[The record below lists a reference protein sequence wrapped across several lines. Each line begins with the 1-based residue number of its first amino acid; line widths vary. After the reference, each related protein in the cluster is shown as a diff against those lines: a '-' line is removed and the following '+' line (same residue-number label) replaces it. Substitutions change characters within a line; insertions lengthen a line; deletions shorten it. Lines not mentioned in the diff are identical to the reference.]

1 KWKMQIK
8 LNGNIIHTES
18 KNVLELLQEYKIET
32 KSVAVAI
39 NLEIVKQEKWDSFL
53 LKENDIIECLTFM
66 GGG

>member
-1 KWKMQIK
+1 MQIK
-8 LNGNIIHTES
+8 LNGDIINTES

-39 NLEIVKQEKWDSFL
+39 NLEIIKQDKWDSHL
-53 LKENDIIECLTFM
+53 LKENDVIECLTFM

>member
-1 KWKMQIK
+1 MQIK
-8 LNGNIIHTES
+8 LNGKLIDTES

-39 NLEIVKQEKWDSFL
+39 NLEVIKQAQWDSCL
-53 LKENDIIECLTFM
+53 LKENDVVECLTFM